1 MEQLDT
7 KQDVLNRL
15 KSAAGHINGITRM
28 VEEDQYCIDVLNQ
41 ISAVQ
46 AALNKISLQ
55 VLDDHMHHCV
65 TAAIRSDDPDQRE
78 RVLTEIRDV
87 FAARSKL

>member
-1 MEQLDT
+1 MET
-7 KQDVLNRL
+7 SESKKEVLNRL
-15 KSAAGHINGITRM
+15 RSAAGHLNGIVRM
-28 VEEDQYCIDVLNQ
+28 VEEDQYCIDVLSQ

-46 AALNKISLQ
+46 AALNKVGLQ

-65 TAAIRSDDPDQRE
+65 TEAIRSDDPDERE
-78 RVLTEIRDV
+78 RVLAEIRDV

>member
-1 MEQLDT
+1 MEIER

-15 KSAAGHINGITRM
+15 KSIAGHVNGITRM
-28 VEEDQYCIDVLNQ
+28 IEEDQYCIDVINQ

-46 AALNKISLQ
+46 AALNKISLM

-65 TAAIRSDDPDQRE
+65 TAAIRSDDPDHRE
-78 RVLTEIRDV
+78 QVLDEIRDV
-87 FAARSKL
+87 FAARGKL